1 MTGDFLLAICI
12 NGIAQIHVH
21 GQGGVAGYREG
32 GQRHPVILVGT
43 AVGVAVQAGTQRD
56 GVGTLLPVVGNLQPE
71 PQSRGHAGGNDVVHR
86 IFVDGDPAMFGD
98 ERHRVAALV
107 LGTQKQMLH
116 VAAAGGV
123 AHRRLNVEIGVIFRN
138 QVLAR
143 RDALRLNA
151 VGQRMRPGIDVTAAH
166 VGLGIRVGNG
176 VQKLDGFHSI
186 FAAVIVGRGAE
197 RADGLDGFIG
207 IGIHQL
213 IGFRIG
219 HPQAAGGFGEE
230 EVGNGVAGQCLD
242 IIDGIVFAGDG
253 LQLRVGGQ
261 LNQAAVGI
269 VVASGGND
277 QLAGFAAADAVK
289 NVALQILAAFTQPV
303 GFADGAIVSA
313 VHEEV
318 AADDKVDK
326 SLADAGGG
334 NHGAGPGQGCAQREG
349 DGFLRGF
356 AVAVKAAQHQGASVG
371 ADKEIHG
378 LARFHLAGQQ
388 QIAAVGAGAVLLLR
402 LVVVPAKAQTFL
414 VPHRHTVAVGAGHHG
429 ILNLVFLFL
438 GNQETLCGFVAGYV
452 PGQAEHAG
460 GVGAGRVLGGAV
472 IVGSDQRDVHT
483 IDVLFVHHDG
493 ITHDVER
500 GALGRLRR
508 DDVNVVDVVAADLLI
523 HQTGLAAHRGDAE
536 QILGVIYVDQLHLR
550 VALHIVQNQAA
561 ARHAAGQQRTGI
573 GGVGAFGR
581 IRFRHG
587 AQIHRYRG
595 GGVRLRLGGGAQRF
609 PHIVGPLAPNRVG
622 DGEEQGGGR

>member
-1 MTGDFLLAICI
+1 M
-12 NGIAQIHVH
+12 
-21 GQGGVAGYREG
+21 
-32 GQRHPVILVGT
+32 
-43 AVGVAVQAGTQRD
+43 
-56 GVGTLLPVVGNLQPE
+56 
-71 PQSRGHAGGNDVVHR
+71 
-86 IFVDGDPAMFGD
+86 
-98 ERHRVAALV
+98 
-107 LGTQKQMLH
+107 
-116 VAAAGGV
+116 
-123 AHRRLNVEIGVIFRN
+123 
-138 QVLAR
+138 
-143 RDALRLNA
+143 
-151 VGQRMRPGIDVTAAH
+151 
-166 VGLGIRVGNG
+166 
-176 VQKLDGFHSI
+176 
-186 FAAVIVGRGAE
+186 
-197 RADGLDGFIG
+197 
-207 IGIHQL
+207 
-213 IGFRIG
+213 
-219 HPQAAGGFGEE
+219 
-230 EVGNGVAGQCLD
+230 
-242 IIDGIVFAGDG
+242 
-253 LQLRVGGQ
+253 
-261 LNQAAVGI
+261 
-269 VVASGGND
+269 
-277 QLAGFAAADAVK
+277 
-289 NVALQILAAFTQPV
+289 

-356 AVAVKAAQHQGASVG
+356 AVAVKAAQHQGTSVG

-438 GNQETLCGFVAGYV
+438 GNQKTLCGFVAGYV

-472 IVGSDQRDVHT
+472 IVGSDQRDVHK
-483 IDVLFVHHDG
+483 IIIIFVHHDG

-573 GGVGAFGR
+573 GRVGVFGR
-581 IRFRHG
+581 VRFRHG

-609 PHIVGPLAPNRVG
+609 PHIVGPLAPNCVG